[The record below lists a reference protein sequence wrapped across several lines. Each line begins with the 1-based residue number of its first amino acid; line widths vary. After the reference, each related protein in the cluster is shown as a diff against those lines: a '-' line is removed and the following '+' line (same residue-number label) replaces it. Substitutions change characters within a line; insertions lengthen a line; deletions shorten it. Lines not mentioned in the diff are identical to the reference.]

1 MANGT
6 AARQA
11 GSDIYSLSDAQ
22 SIFEFDTCPQRAL
35 LFTTIAARNGPL
47 MRALSATAIP
57 NQPLV
62 LAVIVAAMLVEILLL
77 TALNQILLKL
87 RPER

>member
-1 MANGT
+1 M
-6 AARQA
+6 
-11 GSDIYSLSDAQ
+11 
-22 SIFEFDTCPQRAL
+22 
-35 LFTTIAARNGPL
+35 TIAARNGPL
-47 MRALSATAIP
+47 MRALSAIAIP

-77 TALNQILLKL
+77 AALNQILLKL

>member
-11 GSDIYSLSDAQ
+11 RSDIYSLSDVQ
-22 SIFEFDTCPQRAL
+22 SIFEFDAYPQRAL
-35 LFTTIAARNGPL
+35 LFMTIAARNGLL
-47 MRALSATAIP
+47 MRALSAIAIP

-77 TALNQILLKL
+77 AALNQILLKL

>member
-1 MANGT
+1 MIVQSDVGLLTDRIAEEMRHLGYWLSANHQKIRLHT
-6 AARQA
+6 NASRMK
-11 GSDIYSLSDAQ
+11 
-22 SIFEFDTCPQRAL
+22 
-35 LFTTIAARNGPL
+35 NGPL
-47 MRALSATAIP
+47 IRALSAIAIP

-77 TALNQILLKL
+77 AALNQILLKL